1 MCCCDVEG
9 LILRIEQSGTK
20 AHLFIPCYALDLIE
34 RLLKAETHPVWLFI
48 LRLKVH
54 PNVPNAN
61 LPNLTD
67 FPNPNVPGLI

>member
-20 AHLFIPCYALDLIE
+20 AHLFMPCYALDLIE

-48 LRLKVH
+48 YALQLLQDNHCIRKVYRR
-54 PNVPNAN
+54 
-61 LPNLTD
+61 
-67 FPNPNVPGLI
+67 I